1 MSELA
6 PGAVSLDDETP
17 LSELAETPP
26 PPVETPPP
34 PVQSADDAEV
44 ETIVNP
50 NGEKLVPLGALAGA
64 REKARAEKEARERL
78 EAELAPLREKASRLD
93 QIKGEWDAAQPALQ
107 HARSLQQQQQQQQ
120 KAAGP
125 LSEQEAIEYAKDLD
139 LYKTDGT
146 PDIARAQRLA
156 ARQEALA
163 EKQAQ
168 RYVQP
173 LQQASAQQQSAANLQ
188 VVSTWKDA
196 TGATVDPAI
205 LRELWQTMPA
215 EMTAQPNIAAVMYRV
230 AIGETVLR
238 GKHKA
243 PTTPPPPVVETAPL
257 GGGGNTRAELS
268 SVERSFISAVDMKP
282 KDYEDISSRFK
293 PGERNSLE

>member
-6 PGAVSLDDETP
+6 PGAVSLEDDTQ
-17 LSELAETPP
+17 LSEI
-26 PPVETPPP
+26 VETPPP
-34 PVQSADDAEV
+34 VEAAPVPTPPPANPDEDEP
-44 ETIVNP
+44 EGTIVNP
-50 NGEKLVPLGALAGA
+50 GGEKLVPLSALVAQRQEAA
-64 REKARAEKEARERL
+64 RVKAEA
-78 EAELAPLREKASRLD
+78 ATLREQTKEIETIRAAW
-93 QIKGEWDAAQPALQ
+93 QAAQPAIEQ
-107 HARSLQQQQQQQQ
+107 ARQQQRQ
-120 KAAGP
+120 APPAPVGP
-125 LSEQEAIEYAKDLD
+125 LTDADAIEYAKDLD
-139 LYKTDGT
+139 LYKADGT
-146 PDIARAQRLA
+146 PDTARAQRLA

-196 TGATVDPAI
+196 AGATVDPAI
-205 LRELWQTMPA
+205 LKELWATMPA

-243 PTTPPPPVVETAPL
+243 PTPPPPPALHTESL
-257 GGGGNTRAELS
+257 GGAPAARELTAF
-268 SVERSFISAVDMKP
+268 ERGFIESTQMKT
-282 KDYEDISSRFK
+282 KEYEDITARFK